1 MKWGLGIGDWVEAGV
16 GVILTGEE
24 GAMVTIKPT
33 RNAAAS
39 ISSNALV
46 GVNAETTS
54 IEANAYVLSSNGT
67 KTSFV
72 KAGGYGNV
80 TDLMNKAYVVY
91 DGSLNSLDIQLDGE
105 ATAINNVNANDN
117 ADSAAPVKVIK
128 NGKLF
133 IGNYNV
139 AGQLVK

>member
-1 MKWGLGIGDWVEAGV
+1 MLV
-16 GVILTGEE
+16 GTQGETAVLT
-24 GAMVTIKPT
+24 PT
-33 RNAAAS
+33 TEDAAS
-39 ISSNALV
+39 ISDNSLV

-54 IEANAYVLSSNGT
+54 IEANAYVLASNGT
-67 KTSFV
+67 QTSFV
-72 KAGGYGNV
+72 NAGTYGTV
-80 TDLMNKAYVVY
+80 EALMNKAYIVY
-91 DGSLNSLDIQLDGE
+91 SGSLTSLDIQFEGE